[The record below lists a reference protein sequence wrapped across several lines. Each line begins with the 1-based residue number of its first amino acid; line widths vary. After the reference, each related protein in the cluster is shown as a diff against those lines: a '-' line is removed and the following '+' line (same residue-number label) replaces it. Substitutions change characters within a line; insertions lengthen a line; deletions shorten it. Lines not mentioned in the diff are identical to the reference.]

1 MALNGDIDGFW
12 LSVVDVDFNY
22 TPQKETYVEHKN
34 DTVIMSRIKLCT
46 VVHDQWSLPRYL

>member
-34 DTVIMSRIKLCT
+34 DTVIVSRIKLCT